1 MIKNFDEYIKE
12 SYNNLGFVKSR
23 SNYYLINES
32 QESKSQSE
40 AIKLVMDTWGWD
52 KTKET
57 MFQLKT
63 DYPGVTFNSGKAI
76 VATNG
81 KQYDKE
87 ARRRNGIG
95 ISIGPSV
102 GYYYFFPTQSFK
114 PAVGISVT
122 IGYTFTPKAFQW

>member
-1 MIKNFDEYIKE
+1 MGVKKMMLSKVKAIDYEKLNKLATDIATR
-12 SYNNLGFVKSR
+12 NN
-23 SNYYLINES
+23 
-32 QESKSQSE
+32 
-40 AIKLVMDTWGWD
+40 

-63 DYPGVTFNSGKAI
+63 DYPGVTFNSGNAI

-81 KQYDKE
+81 KQYDRD
-87 ARRRNGIG
+87 ARKRNGIG

-102 GYYYFFPTQSFK
+102 GYYYFFLIQSFK